1 MKPKFAQ
8 RVSMLQFTDNPQ
20 DLRGTEHEGGR
31 ADGKSSL
38 QVAFLPFVQTVHN
51 KTF

>member
-1 MKPKFAQ
+1 MKTKFTQ
-8 RVSMLQFTDNPQ
+8 RVSILQFTDNPQ

-38 QVAFLPFVQTVHN
+38 QASFMPFV
-51 KTF
+51 